1 MIRTGT
7 GTDVHQLAEGETLI
21 IGGVKIPSTFGSVGH
36 SDGDALIHAVVD
48 ALLGAAALG
57 DIGQFFPSD
66 DDAWKD
72 MPSSHFLSDAANRVR
87 EAGFEINNVDA
98 TIILQK
104 PKLADY
110 IQQMRY
116 NLTYSMQVDESLVS
130 VKATTADYLGFVG
143 DGSGW
148 AVLAVATLCNNN
160 ERKFVSNLLPRSIL
174 AFKSGASDQ
183 MDTTTFTLYCRNWI
197 STTQLR

>member
-48 ALLGAAALG
+48 ALLGATALG

-116 NLTYSMQVDESLVS
+116 NLTYAMQVDESQVS
-130 VKATTADYLGFVG
+130 VKATTIDHLSFVG

-148 AVLAVATLCNNN
+148 AVQAVATLCKN
-160 ERKFVSNLLPRSIL
+160 E
-174 AFKSGASDQ
+174 
-183 MDTTTFTLYCRNWI
+183 
-197 STTQLR
+197 

>member
-1 MIRTGT
+1 MVRTGT

-130 VKATTADYLGFVG
+130 VKATTIDHLSFVG

-148 AVLAVATLCNNN
+148 AVQAVATLCKN
-160 ERKFVSNLLPRSIL
+160 E
-174 AFKSGASDQ
+174 
-183 MDTTTFTLYCRNWI
+183 
-197 STTQLR
+197 